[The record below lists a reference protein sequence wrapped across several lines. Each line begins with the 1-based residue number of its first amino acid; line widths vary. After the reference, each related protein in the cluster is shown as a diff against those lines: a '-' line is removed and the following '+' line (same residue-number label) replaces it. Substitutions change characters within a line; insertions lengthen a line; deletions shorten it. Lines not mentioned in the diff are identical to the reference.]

1 MPIIFAQAIMFLPL
15 TIAQMAMANSG
26 TQSNFLI
33 SLNNWKSIPYNLIFF
48 PLVVLFTYVYTA
60 LIVNPKQ
67 YATYL
72 KNQNSFI
79 PGVKPGDDTEEY
91 IDSLTTRITFPG
103 SIFLGLIA
111 ILPAIVAAVGVSDAF
126 AIFFGGTSLLIL
138 VGVALDTLAQIE
150 SYLLMRKYDGLVKSG
165 KIKGRNSGGIQIG
178 AGY

>member
-1 MPIIFAQAIMFLPL
+1 
-15 TIAQMAMANSG
+15 MANSG

-48 PLVVLFTYVYTA
+48 TLVVLFTYVYTA

>member
-15 TIAQMAMANSG
+15 TLANWAAS
-26 TQSNFLI
+26 SNGLQNGFLI
-33 SLNNWKSIPYNLIFF
+33 ALNNWKSIQYCSIFF
-48 PLVVLFTYVYTA
+48 LLVVIFTYVYTA

-67 YATYL
+67 YSTWL
-72 KNQNSFI
+72 KNNNSFI
-79 PGVKPGDDTEEY
+79 PGVKPGEETESY

-111 ILPAIVAAVGVSDAF
+111 ILPAIVAFFGVSDAF

-138 VGVALDTLAQIE
+138 VGVVLDTLAQVE
-150 SYLLMRKYDGLVKSG
+150 SYLLMKKYDTLVSSG
-165 KIKGRNSGGIQIG
+165 KIKGRNTGGIQIG